1 MLNLYLD
8 TADRQASE
16 GLMRTGLFRGFTT
29 NPTLLRRAPSASSN
43 LPEQYAWARELGADQ
58 VFFQTWGDTTAA
70 MVDQG
75 QALRSIGEQVVVK
88 VVATR
93 ACLAAAALLARDDIP
108 VLVTAVYNAGQALL
122 AAAANAQYV
131 APYVGKMTDANRDGV
146 AEAITM
152 ATALAAVGGETRVLA
167 ASLRSGVDVVRLA
180 VAGIRDFA
188 VSIAVAE
195 MLLGDQLTDSA
206 AAGFEDDIANLQVLD
221 GRIKA

>member
-1 MLNLYLD
+1 M
-8 TADRQASE
+8 
-16 GLMRTGLFRGFTT
+16 
-29 NPTLLRRAPSASSN
+29 
-43 LPEQYAWARELGADQ
+43 
-58 VFFQTWGDTTAA
+58 FFQTWGDTTAA

-75 QALRSIGEQVVVK
+75 QALRSIGGQVVVK

-93 ACLAAAALLARDDIP
+93 AGLAAAALLARDDIP

-122 AAAANAQYV
+122 AAAAHAQYV